1 MQFRVELD
9 AASEYRWRL
18 LADNGKSVAISA
30 DGYSSKHECLDAI
43 RLVQMSFNV
52 PVIENYS
59 VDLFGEVVIPTRG
72 RARAVRR
79 TQQQQQ

>member
-1 MQFRVELD
+1 MQFRIELD

-30 DGYSSKHECLDAI
+30 DGYSSKQECLDAI
-43 RLVQMSFNV
+43 RMVQMSFNI

-59 VDLFGEVVIPTRG
+59 VDLFGEVVMPTRG
-72 RARAVRR
+72 RVRAARR
-79 TQQQQQ
+79 TPHHQ